1 MRGYARQQTALPIPA
16 GRGIEPRGTGRGRPV
31 DSRRAGASPSHR
43 SGKGERVTQL
53 MRHYARQT
61 AFLIDRLTAAL
72 NRVARAGDAQS
83 IHDVR
88 VHRRPI
94 AVERESD

>member
-1 MRGYARQQTALPIPA
+1 MI
-16 GRGIEPRGTGRGRPV
+16 
-31 DSRRAGASPSHR
+31 
-43 SGKGERVTQL
+43 
-53 MRHYARQT
+53 RHYARQT
-61 AFLIDRLTAAL
+61 ALLIDRLTAAS
-72 NRVARAGDAQS
+72 NRAARAGDAQS

>member
-1 MRGYARQQTALPIPA
+1 M
-16 GRGIEPRGTGRGRPV
+16 
-31 DSRRAGASPSHR
+31 
-43 SGKGERVTQL
+43 TQL